1 MTAVQHHPDRL
12 LPSSAD
18 ELIRRKTGL
27 DLPTLLDST
36 HPLARPLRLIR
47 IQLVLVEQNLRE
59 ISDKTARSIA
69 VRRELLDAGHS
80 SINPVW
86 APPPSALDQCLGER
100 AGTIHCLNTLLD
112 CWQKDSTAETEP
124 GPELSPAETGERE
137 NSLLYWLGPR
147 PDTAPRAQEDM
158 Q

>member
-1 MTAVQHHPDRL
+1 MTAVQHDPDRL

-27 DLPTLLDST
+27 DLPALLDST

-47 IQLVLVEQNLRE
+47 MQLVLVERNLRE

-69 VRRELLDAGHS
+69 VRRELLDAGHL

-86 APPPSALDQCLGER
+86 APPASALDQCLGER
-100 AGTIHCLNTLLD
+100 AGIIHSLNTLLD
-112 CWQKDSTAETEP
+112 CWQKGLVGETETE
-124 GPELSPAETGERE
+124 PELSPEKTEERE
-137 NSLLYWLGPR
+137 NSLLYGLGPR
-147 PDTAPRAQEDM
+147 TNTTPSSS
-158 Q
+158 

>member
-18 ELIRRKTGL
+18 ELIRRQTGL
-27 DLPTLLDST
+27 DLPALLDST

-47 IQLVLVEQNLRE
+47 MQLVLVERNLRE

-69 VRRELLDAGHS
+69 VRRELLDAGHL
-80 SINPVW
+80 SINPDW
-86 APPPSALDQCLGER
+86 TPPASALDQRLGER
-100 AGTIHCLNTLLD
+100 GGIINALNTLLD
-112 CWQKDSTAETEP
+112 CWQEDSADATQTEP
-124 GPELSPAETGERE
+124 ELTPAETGERE

-147 PDTAPRAQEDM
+147 TDTAPRAQEDN